1 MNKEITVRKSNFE
14 LLRIISMLMII
25 AYHLFIHGV
34 VRNDYVTIESDFWIK
49 DNVFNK
55 IFSLFFFPGGE
66 IGVGLFFMIT
76 GFFLYGK
83 SKGHVSKVVIKSAFY
98 AILSILLILLVWCIG
113 SGNLNPPEA
122 LDNLVRFLLLPSFEG
137 NWWFVTAYILLIFL
151 VPTLNEF
158 LKKKPML
165 VFIFVFYIYSVSLL
179 ISATNFDVIK
189 AVLFYVMGYLF
200 RMNNTIKKYLKKK
213 QIILIVACMLGWTA
227 IVLLKYLVLINYFN
241 LKIINKLISVFI
253 SAVLVPICVWLFFGV
268 FSSFEYRKLPFINK
282 IAASTFGVYLIH
294 DSRAVRYLLWNKIL
308 RIADSQLS
316 LCYFP
321 ILIILEVSLIFG
333 VCSFIDFLYQK
344 TIERAVY
351 NKFSGYLDF

>member
-1 MNKEITVRKSNFE
+1 MNKEITARKSNFE
-14 LLRIISMLMII
+14 LLRIFSMLIII

-34 VRNDYVTIESDFWIK
+34 VRNGYVTIESDFWIK
-49 DNVFNK
+49 ENVFNK

-113 SGNLNPPEA
+113 GDNLNPPEA

-137 NWWFVTAYILLIFL
+137 NWWFVTAYILLIFI

-158 LKKKPML
+158 LKKKPIL
-165 VFIFVFYIYSVSLL
+165 VFIFIFYIYSVSLL

-200 RMNNTIKKYLKKK
+200 RMKNKEISRKQ
-213 QIILIVACMLGWTA
+213 QIILIVACVLGWTV

-268 FSSFEYRKLPFINK
+268 FSSLNIGNCNIVNK

-308 RIADSQLS
+308 RIADFQLS
-316 LCYFP
+316 LFCFP
-321 ILIILEVSLIFG
+321 ILIILEVSLIFV

-351 NKFSGYLDF
+351 NKFSGCLDF